1 MHHVISKAACSE
13 LTRVAALIS
22 LYENV
27 IRRGGGLGESSMNV
41 TRRLCSVSKGW
52 PGRTKVNRR
61 MLCKQ
66 GCRVAL
72 TNEFIATVRNVIMRE
87 SPIMN
92 HRAVFNI
99 ALYGA
104 PGNSDAV

>member
-1 MHHVISKAACSE
+1 
-13 LTRVAALIS
+13 
-22 LYENV
+22 
-27 IRRGGGLGESSMNV
+27 
-41 TRRLCSVSKGW
+41 
-52 PGRTKVNRR
+52 